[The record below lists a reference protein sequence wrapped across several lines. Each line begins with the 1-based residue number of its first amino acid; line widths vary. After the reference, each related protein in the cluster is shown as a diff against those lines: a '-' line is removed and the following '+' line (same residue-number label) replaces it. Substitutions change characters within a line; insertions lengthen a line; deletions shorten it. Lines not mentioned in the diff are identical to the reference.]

1 MARPARRIAISV
13 EDDDRL
19 RELETSPHTHPKA
32 RLRASI
38 LRLHRQ
44 GWSVPQLS
52 KHFGRN
58 HQAIHNDLTRFALR
72 GIPGLAD
79 ECPPGRACLI
89 TPEIEQFLVEKL
101 QEQRFWNAP
110 LLGEEIEQQFKVVI
124 RPRALANH
132 LRRMGYSWKRAR
144 YSPAKKLDPEV
155 AQQHQAS
162 LETLKRGHW
171 RASSP

>member
-1 MARPARRIAISV
+1 MARPTRRIEISG
-13 EDDDRL
+13 EDDERL

-38 LRLHRQ
+38 LRLHGK
-44 GWSVPQLS
+44 GWSIPQLS

-58 HQAIHNDLTRFALR
+58 HQAIHNDLTRFVER

-79 ECPPGRACLI
+79 ECPPGQRSRV

-110 LLGEEIEQQFKVVI
+110 MLSEEIETQFQVVI
-124 RPRALANH
+124 RSRALANH
-132 LRRMGYSWKRAR
+132 LQRLGYSWKRAR
-144 YSPAKKLDPEV
+144 YSPAKKLDPTV
-155 AQQHQAS
+155 VQQHQVS

-171 RASSP
+171 KAN

>member
-1 MARPARRIAISV
+1 MARPARRIAISGE
-13 EDDDRL
+13 EDDQL
-19 RELETSPHTHPKA
+19 RALETSPHTHPKA

-58 HQAIHNDLTRFALR
+58 HQAIHNDLTRFAER
-72 GIPGLAD
+72 GILGLAD
-79 ECPPGRACLI
+79 ECSPGQPSLI
-89 TPEIEQFLVEKL
+89 TPGMEQFLHEKL

-110 LLGEEIEQQFKVVI
+110 LLCEDIEKQFGIVI

-132 LRRMGYSWKRAR
+132 LRRLGYSWKRAR

-155 AQQHQAS
+155 AQQHQVS

-171 RASSP
+171 TASSP

>member
-1 MARPARRIAISV
+1 MARPVRRIEISQ
-13 EDDDRL
+13 DDDNRL
-19 RELETSPHTHPKA
+19 RDLETSPHTSPKA

-44 GWSVPQLS
+44 GWSIPQLS
-52 KHFGRN
+52 RHFGRN
-58 HQAIHNDLTRFALR
+58 RQAIHNDLTRFIER

-79 ECPPGRACLI
+79 DCPPGQPPLV
-89 TPEIEQFLVEKL
+89 TPEIEQFLHKKL

-110 LLGEEIEQQFKVVI
+110 LLCEEIEKQFRVVI

-132 LRRMGYSWKRAR
+132 LRRLGYSWKRAR
-144 YSPAKKLDPEV
+144 YSPAKKLDREV
-155 AQQHQAS
+155 AQQHQVS

-171 RASSP
+171 TAS

>member
-1 MARPARRIAISV
+1 MARPPRRIEISQ
-13 EDDDRL
+13 DDDDLL
-19 RELETSPHTHPKA
+19 RELETSAHTHPKA
-32 RLRASI
+32 RLRVSI

-58 HQAIHNDLTRFALR
+58 HQAIHNDLTRFVKR
-72 GIPGLAD
+72 GISGLAD
-79 ECPPGRACLI
+79 DSPPGQPSRV
-89 TPEIEQFLVEKL
+89 TSEMEQFLHEKL

-110 LLGEEIEQQFKVVI
+110 LLCEEIEKQFRVVI

-132 LRRMGYSWKRAR
+132 LRRLGYSWKRAR
-144 YSPAKKLDPEV
+144 YSPAKKLD
-155 AQQHQAS
+155 AQIIQQHQSS

-171 RASSP
+171 TAN